1 MFSSLLSLCLLL
13 VSAPLLAA
21 PPAAVARFADGLESL
36 QGRFEQQAFDA
47 NGELRE
53 RSSGTVALAAPGR
66 FRWDYEDP
74 YPQTIVADG
83 VRIWVYD
90 PELEQVS
97 VRAQAGEQQ
106 SSPLAALTDPLELE
120 RQFVVSDEGERGGLA
135 WVRLIPRKAEEA
147 QIVEARLGFDGQA
160 LREMRLLDSLQQRS
174 VLRFSDW
181 DRNGTLEAS
190 LFRFVPPE
198 GVDVVGDVGDAAAEV
213 FAVPEG
219 R

>member
-1 MFSSLLSLCLLL
+1 MLSRVLSSCLLL
-13 VSAPLLAA
+13 ISAQLLAA
-21 PPAAVARFADGLESL
+21 PHPAMERFADGLESL

-53 RSSGTVALAAPGR
+53 RSTGKVALAAPGR

-83 VRIWVYD
+83 RRIWVYD

-97 VRAQAGEQQ
+97 VRPQAGEQQ
-106 SSPLAALTDPLELE
+106 SSPLAALTDPAELE
-120 RQFVVSDEGERGGLA
+120 RQFEVSDEGERDGLA
-135 WVRLIPRKAEEA
+135 WVRLTPRRAEDA

-160 LREMRLLDSLQQRS
+160 LREMWLLDSLQQRS
-174 VLRFSDW
+174 VLRFSEW
-181 DRNGTLEAS
+181 QRNGSLDAS

-198 GVDVVGDVGDAAAEV
+198 GVDVVGDAGEEAAEV

-219 R
+219 E

>member
-1 MFSSLLSLCLLL
+1 MLLCCLLI
-13 VSAPLLAA
+13 APPLMAA
-21 PPAAVARFADGLESL
+21 PPAVVERFADGLESL

-53 RSSGTVALAAPGR
+53 RSSGKVALAAPGR

-83 VRIWVYD
+83 TRIWVYD

-106 SSPLAALTDPLELE
+106 SSPLAALTDPAELQ
-120 RQFVVSDEGERGGLA
+120 RQFEISEEGERDGLA
-135 WVRLIPRKAEEA
+135 WVRLVPRKAEDA
-147 QIVEARLGFDGQA
+147 QIVEARLGFEGAA

-181 DRNGTLEAS
+181 VRNGALEAS
-190 LFRFVPPE
+190 LFHFVPPV
-198 GVDVVGDVGDAAAEV
+198 GVDVVGDVGEEPAEV
-213 FAVPEG
+213 FAVPEDE
-219 R
+219 